1 MTTRSSLLM
10 SALLLTAAPAAAA
23 PVPPEFLGEWVAA
36 SAACTAPARIRIE
49 AARLTLVNGADMES
63 FGGVEIA
70 TGFFPPDYSGIQQAL
85 LTEVDTGDQP
95 VTGTFNYQE
104 KKGVALFEFMAP
116 QPVRAPNAAM
126 QRLNARFAK
135 LNLQKR
141 FPLHQ
146 VPLKRCPAGGRAGAK

>member
-85 LTEVDTGDQP
+85 LGGRGGRGLGIVHEPAGRT
-95 VTGTFNYQE
+95 
-104 KKGVALFEFMAP
+104 VALVNPLM
-116 QPVRAPNAAM
+116 V
-126 QRLNARFAK
+126 AR
-135 LNLQKR
+135 
-141 FPLHQ
+141 
-146 VPLKRCPAGGRAGAK
+146 PAIHRSVVICHFSLLSCQC